1 MKSIKYNSVEPYLSH
16 DEYHSIS
23 DALGST
29 GVKTI
34 YSKSVA
40 HYKFQEFVQ
49 KVHFDVGTAV
59 HIAVLEPDKF
69 DNEVIKCGKNRM
81 TKEYKEL
88 KKNKQSNQVIV
99 TDIEYD
105 KCLRIRDSVHQK
117 SEINKLLVSDNGQ
130 SEISAF
136 AKDPRTKLKL
146 KTRPDRAVMGS
157 QSDILLDLKTTQLA
171 DEDSVVRS
179 IARYGYHIQEAFY
192 RHVWQLATNKKVS
205 RFVFL
210 FVEKEPPFA
219 CCLYEI
225 PESFLDEG
233 IACMNIALDRYKEAE
248 EIGKYPDYPNEVVSL
263 KIPNWAYKETLPPE
277 ETILFNESIEIEGD
291 L

>member
-1 MKSIKYNSVEPYLSH
+1 MKQIKYNSVEPYLSH

-117 SEINKLLVSDNGQ
+117 SEVNKLLVSDNGQ

-136 AKDPRTKLKL
+136 AKDPRTKIKL

-225 PESFLDEG
+225 PEAFLDEV
-233 IACMNIALDRYKEAE
+233 LL
-248 EIGKYPDYPNEVVSL
+248 V
-263 KIPNWAYKETLPPE
+263 
-277 ETILFNESIEIEGD
+277 
-291 L
+291 

>member
-105 KCLRIRDSVHQK
+105 KCLRIRDSIHYPLP
-117 SEINKLLVSDNGQ
+117 KLNAHKK
-130 SEISAF
+130 ISNIHRF
-136 AKDPRTKLKL
+136 FTL
-146 KTRPDRAVMGS
+146 
-157 QSDILLDLKTTQLA
+157 QLA
-171 DEDSVVRS
+171 Q
-179 IARYGYHIQEAFY
+179 Y
-192 RHVWQLATNKKVS
+192 
-205 RFVFL
+205 
-210 FVEKEPPFA
+210 
-219 CCLYEI
+219 LY
-225 PESFLDEG
+225 P
-233 IACMNIALDRYKEAE
+233 A
-248 EIGKYPDYPNEVVSL
+248 
-263 KIPNWAYKETLPPE
+263 
-277 ETILFNESIEIEGD
+277 
-291 L
+291 